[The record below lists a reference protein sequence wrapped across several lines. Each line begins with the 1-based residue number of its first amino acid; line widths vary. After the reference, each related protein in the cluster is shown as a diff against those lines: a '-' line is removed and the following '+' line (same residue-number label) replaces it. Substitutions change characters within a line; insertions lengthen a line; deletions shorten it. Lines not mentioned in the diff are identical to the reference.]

1 MYNGRE
7 RRKEMAVVYIDV
19 LFAVNFIINILLIE
33 ASGVI
38 CSVDTL
44 WYRSLLSAAFGA
56 FYSVLIFFP
65 DLKILYTLVMKIV
78 FSGFMVICAFQI
90 GSLRQF
96 FSLWGAFYAVSFVF
110 GGCLMALMSMT
121 DIGRKSSAV
130 YSNGVIYFDLPW
142 QYLFLSTLISY
153 ALIIIIGRVRRKRQC
168 RAETK
173 GVLIYV
179 NGQCVK
185 VTAII
190 DTGNSLFDPITGEP
204 VAVCESEALRSL
216 LGSGDEPIIEKMAQ
230 KGLKVRYVPFS
241 SVGKSNGIMPGF
253 KPDMVKVDG
262 KEAEECVICVCE
274 NRLSNTREYRAL
286 LNPQLI
292 K

>member
-1 MYNGRE
+1 
-7 RRKEMAVVYIDV
+7 
-19 LFAVNFIINILLIE
+19 
-33 ASGVI
+33 
-38 CSVDTL
+38 
-44 WYRSLLSAAFGA
+44 
-56 FYSVLIFFP
+56 
-65 DLKILYTLVMKIV
+65 
-78 FSGFMVICAFQI
+78 
-90 GSLRQF
+90 
-96 FSLWGAFYAVSFVF
+96 
-110 GGCLMALMSMT
+110 
-121 DIGRKSSAV
+121 
-130 YSNGVIYFDLPW
+130 
-142 QYLFLSTLISY
+142 
-153 ALIIIIGRVRRKRQC
+153 
-168 RAETK
+168 
-173 GVLIYV
+173 
-179 NGQCVK
+179 